1 MKVTLIDSMG
11 SDLSVVNAARV
22 SFAKESNELNEK
34 DIRLIE
40 YLATHKHDL
49 PFAHTCLSFRVKAPL
64 FVARQLWKSH
74 VSSAG
79 TDSGN
84 YAWNE
89 QSLRYTEPEME
100 FYLPKVYR
108 LQSKSNKQCSS
119 EETVGEARSTQI
131 NATLASSFGRAQ
143 GIYEGL
149 IAQGVSKEQARIVL
163 PAAVYTEWIWTGSLL
178 FFARVVKLRLG
189 EGAQEEAGIIAKL
202 ISNEC
207 EKLFPYSWKN
217 LTKGS

>member
-1 MKVTLIDSMG
+1 MG

-34 DIRLIE
+34 DIRLINR
-40 YLATHKHDL
+40 LAKDQHWS

-64 FVARQLWKSH
+64 FIARQLWKHH
-74 VSSAG
+74 VGCAG

-84 YAWNE
+84 YAYNE
-89 QSLRYTEPEME
+89 QSFRYTEPEME
-100 FYLPKVYR
+100 FYYPKVYK

-119 EETVGEARSTQI
+119 EETLTEARSSQI
-131 NATLASSFGRAQ
+131 NATLASSFGRAK

-149 IAQGVSKEQARIVL
+149 IAEGVSRELARIVL
-163 PAAVYTEWIWTGSLL
+163 PPAVYTEWIWTGSLL

-202 ISNEC
+202 ISDEC
-207 EKLFPYSWKN
+207 EKLFPHSWKS